1 MYMSILRIAFLLL
14 VTSYFL
20 HAGEVR
26 SLTIL
31 HLNDLHARLLPDD
44 RKRGG
49 FAYVAQAIRH
59 EREKADGVLVMHGGD
74 LVQGTPVS
82 TIFDG
87 VPVYE
92 VASQLGLDFHTL
104 GNHEF
109 DYGWHKIREFMNEA
123 SFTILS
129 ANVVNEQGKLLTG
142 EAYRIRE
149 VNGIRVGVIGLL
161 TDKLHSLTRTSLMGP
176 WRTLPIID
184 TVRHYVDLIGDRA
197 DLIVVLAHIFPSEE
211 NSILRS
217 NKGVSIIIGGH
228 HHGGQDDVK
237 EYQGRICV
245 KTRPYGREL
254 GRLDVEFDVGNKR
267 LVSYRWKRIPIN
279 THQYLP
285 DPVTMK
291 LVQKWETRVA
301 KIVDVPIGRSVR
313 TFKRHE
319 LRQWIES
326 AMIHAVDADI
336 AYMNLGGIRD
346 GLPEG
351 EILARHIWNIMPFD
365 NLVVTARLRGS
376 ELPKEVSTGR
386 VISAEREY
394 VVATND
400 FIAEKWRERG
410 LSFKKDGPALRDVL
424 INWVRQH
431 KVVQ

>member
-129 ANVVNEQGKLLTG
+129 ANVVNEQGKLLT
-142 EAYRIRE
+142 
-149 VNGIRVGVIGLL
+149 
-161 TDKLHSLTRTSLMGP
+161 
-176 WRTLPIID
+176 
-184 TVRHYVDLIGDRA
+184 
-197 DLIVVLAHIFPSEE
+197 
-211 NSILRS
+211 
-217 NKGVSIIIGGH
+217 
-228 HHGGQDDVK
+228 
-237 EYQGRICV
+237 
-245 KTRPYGREL
+245 
-254 GRLDVEFDVGNKR
+254 
-267 LVSYRWKRIPIN
+267 
-279 THQYLP
+279 
-285 DPVTMK
+285 
-291 LVQKWETRVA
+291 
-301 KIVDVPIGRSVR
+301 
-313 TFKRHE
+313 
-319 LRQWIES
+319 
-326 AMIHAVDADI
+326 
-336 AYMNLGGIRD
+336 
-346 GLPEG
+346 
-351 EILARHIWNIMPFD
+351 
-365 NLVVTARLRGS
+365 
-376 ELPKEVSTGR
+376 
-386 VISAEREY
+386 
-394 VVATND
+394 
-400 FIAEKWRERG
+400 
-410 LSFKKDGPALRDVL
+410 
-424 INWVRQH
+424 
-431 KVVQ
+431 